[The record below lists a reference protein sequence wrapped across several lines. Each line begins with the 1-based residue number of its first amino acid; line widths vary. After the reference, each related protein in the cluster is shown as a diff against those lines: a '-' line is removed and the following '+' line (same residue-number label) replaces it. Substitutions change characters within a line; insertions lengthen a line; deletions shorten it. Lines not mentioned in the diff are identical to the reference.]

1 MIFVVRIICKKIFDM
16 NDIKVFLD
24 NPYPNVVFLEHA
36 LLVKILIK
44 QMVLYVVLLHW
55 KARFSYNGK

>member
-1 MIFVVRIICKKIFDM
+1 M

>member
-16 NDIKVFLD
+16 NDIKGFLD

-44 QMVLYVVLLHW
+44 QMVLYVVLLH
-55 KARFSYNGK
+55 